1 MLRDIILLMCGG
13 ALFLIIEIF
22 IYTYKNKYKDYS
34 IHKDTPYQSALRIAM
49 ANKTITKTD

>member
-13 ALFLIIEIF
+13 ALFLVIEIF
-22 IYTYKNKYKDYS
+22 IYAYKNRYKDYS

-49 ANKTITKTD
+49 MNKTITKAD

>member
-1 MLRDIILLMCGG
+1 MCGG
-13 ALFLIIEIF
+13 ALFLVIEIF
-22 IYTYKNKYKDYS
+22 IYIYKNKYKDYS